1 MLLDVK
7 NGQGYYKFLSYLNDL
22 LGRQSQLI
30 TDKRYFS
37 EGKEKGRDKI
47 AALIVQELITYLCLK
62 IFHSPDRPVK
72 TPGPG
77 ATKSDSGSGVPG
89 SM

>member
-1 MLLDVK
+1 VLLDVK

-22 LGRQSQLI
+22 LGRQSQPI

-47 AALIVQELITYLCLK
+47 AALIV
-62 IFHSPDRPVK
+62 
-72 TPGPG
+72 
-77 ATKSDSGSGVPG
+77 
-89 SM
+89 